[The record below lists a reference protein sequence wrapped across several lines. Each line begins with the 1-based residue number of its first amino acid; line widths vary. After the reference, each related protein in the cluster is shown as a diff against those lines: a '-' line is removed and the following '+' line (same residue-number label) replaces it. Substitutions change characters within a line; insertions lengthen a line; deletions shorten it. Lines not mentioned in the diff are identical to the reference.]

1 MCGLYVY
8 VHVHV
13 HVLQWLHFFKPF
25 TLQGISKLLC
35 Y

>member
-8 VHVHV
+8 VHV